1 MSAYYDGWKPYV
13 SAAARRAK
21 AQRELARRKSQ
32 GPSGSPVVVA
42 GRTIATTFWGKA
54 WCENLEH
61 YSDYEN
67 RLPRGRTYL
76 RNGSVVDL
84 QIAPGAVQALV
95 SGSQLYSVT
104 VKLSPVAKERWQSIC
119 NDCAGEIDS
128 LVELLQ
134 GRLSKAVMERI
145 CRPQIGLFPSPAE
158 IKLACSCP
166 DGAYMCKHLAA
177 VLYGIG
183 ARLDHHPELLFLLRG
198 VDEKQLIAAAGAS
211 IPLSK
216 AAPAQGKVLGGADLA
231 GMFGLD
237 MGPDPDLSPGKTPP
251 KPKKATKL
259 PSKRSPAT
267 AKKKPLKRPPVKKS
281 KKRKKG

>member
-13 SAAARRAK
+13 SVAARRAK
-21 AQRELARRKSQ
+21 AQRELAKRKSQ
-32 GPSGSPVVVA
+32 GHSGSPVVIA

-54 WCENLEH
+54 WCENLEQ

-67 RLPRGRTYL
+67 RLPRGRTYV

-84 QIAPGAVQALV
+84 QIAPGAAQALV

-211 IPLSK
+211 IPLSQ
-216 AAPAQGKVLGGADLA
+216 AAPAKGKVLGGADLA

-237 MGPDPDLSPGKTPP
+237 MGSDPGIPP
-251 KPKKATKL
+251 VKPPSKPRKETKVL
-259 PSKRSPAT
+259 SKRSPAAT
-267 AKKKPLKRPPVKKS
+267 KKKKPLKRPPVKK
-281 KKRKKG
+281 RKKG

>member
-13 SAAARRAK
+13 SVAARRAK
-21 AQRELARRKSQ
+21 ARRELAKRKSQ
-32 GPSGSPVVVA
+32 GHSGSPVVIA

-54 WCENLEH
+54 WCENLEQ

-67 RLPRGRTYL
+67 RLPRGRTYV

-84 QIAPGAVQALV
+84 QIAPGAAQALV

-211 IPLSK
+211 IPLSQ
-216 AAPAQGKVLGGADLA
+216 AAPAKGKVLGGADLA

-237 MGPDPDLSPGKTPP
+237 MGSDPGIPP
-251 KPKKATKL
+251 VKPPSKPKKETKVL
-259 PSKRSPAT
+259 SKRSPAAT
-267 AKKKPLKRPPVKKS
+267 KKKKPLKRPPVKK
-281 KKRKKG
+281 RKKG

>member
-13 SAAARRAK
+13 SVAARRAK
-21 AQRELARRKSQ
+21 AQRELAKRKSQ
-32 GPSGSPVVVA
+32 GHSGSPVVIA

-54 WCENLEH
+54 WCENLEQ

-67 RLPRGRTYL
+67 RLPRGRTYV

-84 QIAPGAVQALV
+84 QIAPGAAQALV

-211 IPLSK
+211 IPLSQ
-216 AAPAQGKVLGGADLA
+216 AAPAKGKVLGGADLA

-237 MGPDPDLSPGKTPP
+237 MGPDTKISPGKTPSQ
-251 KPKKATKL
+251 PKKETKVAA
-259 PSKRSPAT
+259 KRSPAAT
-267 AKKKPLKRPPVKKS
+267 KKKKPLKRPPVKK
-281 KKRKKG
+281 RKKG

>member
-13 SAAARRAK
+13 SVAARRAK
-21 AQRELARRKSQ
+21 AQRALARRKSQ
-32 GPSGSPVVVA
+32 GHTGSPVVIA

-54 WCENLEH
+54 WCENLEQ

-67 RLPRGRTYL
+67 RLPRGRTYV

-84 QIAPGAVQALV
+84 QIAPGAAQALV

-211 IPLSK
+211 IPLSQ
-216 AAPAQGKVLGGADLA
+216 AAPAKGKVLGGADLA

-237 MGPDPDLSPGKTPP
+237 MGSDPGIPP
-251 KPKKATKL
+251 VKPPSKPKKETKVAA
-259 PSKRSPAT
+259 KRSPAAT
-267 AKKKPLKRPPVKKS
+267 KKKKPLKLPPV

>member
-13 SAAARRAK
+13 SVAARRAK
-21 AQRELARRKSQ
+21 AQRELAKRKSP
-32 GPSGSPVVVA
+32 GHSGSPVVIA

-54 WCENLEH
+54 WCENLEQ

-67 RLPRGRTYL
+67 RLPRGRTYV

-84 QIAPGAVQALV
+84 QIAPGAAQALV

-211 IPLSK
+211 IPLSQ
-216 AAPAQGKVLGGADLA
+216 AAPAKGKVLGGADLA

-237 MGPDPDLSPGKTPP
+237 MGSDPGIPP
-251 KPKKATKL
+251 VKPPSKPKKETKVAA
-259 PSKRSPAT
+259 KRSPAAT
-267 AKKKPLKRPPVKKS
+267 KKKKPLKRPPVKK
-281 KKRKKG
+281 RKKG

>member
-13 SAAARRAK
+13 SVAARRAK
-21 AQRELARRKSQ
+21 AQRELAKRKSQ
-32 GPSGSPVVVA
+32 GHSGSPVVIA

-54 WCENLEH
+54 WCENLEQ

-67 RLPRGRTYL
+67 RLPRGRTYV

-84 QIAPGAVQALV
+84 QIAPGAAQALV

-211 IPLSK
+211 IPLSQ
-216 AAPAQGKVLGGADLA
+216 AAPAKGKVLGGADLA

-237 MGPDPDLSPGKTPP
+237 MGSDPGIPPVKTPS
-251 KPKKATKL
+251 KPKKETKVAA
-259 PSKRSPAT
+259 KRSPAAT
-267 AKKKPLKRPPVKKS
+267 KKKKPLKRPPVKK
-281 KKRKKG
+281 RKKG

>member
-13 SAAARRAK
+13 SVAARRAK
-21 AQRELARRKSQ
+21 AQRELAKRKSQ
-32 GPSGSPVVVA
+32 GHSGSPVVIA

-54 WCENLEH
+54 WCENLEQ

-67 RLPRGRTYL
+67 RLPRGRTYV

-84 QIAPGAVQALV
+84 QIAPGAAQALV

-166 DGAYMCKHLAA
+166 DGAYLCKHLAA

-183 ARLDHHPELLFLLRG
+183 ARLDHHPELLVLLRG

-211 IPLSK
+211 IPLSQ
-216 AAPAQGKVLGGADLA
+216 AAPAKGKVLGGADLA

-237 MGPDPDLSPGKTPP
+237 MGSDPGIPP
-251 KPKKATKL
+251 VKPPSKPKKETKVAA
-259 PSKRSPAT
+259 KRSPAAT
-267 AKKKPLKRPPVKKS
+267 KKKKPLKRPPVKK
-281 KKRKKG
+281 RKKG

>member
-145 CRPQIGLFPSPAE
+145 CRPQIGLFPAPAE

-237 MGPDPDLSPGKTPP
+237 MGPDPDLSPGKTPS

-259 PSKRSPAT
+259 PSERSPAS

>member
-13 SAAARRAK
+13 SVAARRAK

-32 GPSGSPVVVA
+32 GHSGSPVVIA

-54 WCENLEH
+54 WCENLEQ

-67 RLPRGRTYL
+67 RLPRGRTYV

-84 QIAPGAVQALV
+84 QIAPGAAQALV

-211 IPLSK
+211 IPLSQ
-216 AAPAQGKVLGGADLA
+216 AAPAKGKVLGGADLA

-237 MGPDPDLSPGKTPP
+237 MGSDPGIPP
-251 KPKKATKL
+251 VKPPSKPKKETKVL
-259 PSKRSPAT
+259 SKRSPAAT
-267 AKKKPLKRPPVKKS
+267 KKKKPLKRPPVKK
-281 KKRKKG
+281 RKKG

>member
-13 SAAARRAK
+13 SVAARRAK
-21 AQRELARRKSQ
+21 AQRELAKRKSQ
-32 GPSGSPVVVA
+32 GHSGSPVVIA

-54 WCENLEH
+54 WCENLEQ

-67 RLPRGRTYL
+67 RLPRGRTYV

-84 QIAPGAVQALV
+84 QIAPGAAQALV

-211 IPLSK
+211 IPLSQ
-216 AAPAQGKVLGGADLA
+216 AAPAKGKVLGGADLA

-237 MGPDPDLSPGKTPP
+237 MGSDTEISPGKTPSQ
-251 KPKKATKL
+251 PKKETKVAA
-259 PSKRSPAT
+259 KRSPAAT
-267 AKKKPLKRPPVKKS
+267 KKKKPLKRPPVKK
-281 KKRKKG
+281 RKKG